1 LLYLPSAFD
10 PGQPFRFSVELMVET
25 VTPHDPLDSGAAIL
39 GSFTPPFGNASERA
53 QMVYLDSA
61 AVGWADD
68 AKSAAF
74 AVTDGQYH
82 TYGFAVDANH
92 EATLS
97 IDGVFALT
105 RDAFSSNGTLAIGDQ
120 TNDKNVDGV
129 MRIRSVTLLCP

>member
-1 LLYLPSAFD
+1 MTREMRGILL
-10 PGQPFRFSVELMVET
+10 SVAVL
-25 VTPHDPLDSGAAIL
+25 SGAAIW
-39 GSFTPPFGNASERA
+39 GSFTPPFGNGTERA

-68 AKSAAF
+68 TKSAAF

-82 TYGFAVDANH
+82 TAVDANH

-97 IDGVFALT
+97 IDGVSALT